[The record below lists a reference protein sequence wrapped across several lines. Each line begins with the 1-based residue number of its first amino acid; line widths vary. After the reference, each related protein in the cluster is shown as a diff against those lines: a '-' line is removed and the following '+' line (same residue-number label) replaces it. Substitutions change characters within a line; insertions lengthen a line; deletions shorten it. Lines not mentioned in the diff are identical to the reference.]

1 MIGEDLNLKLAEWRN
16 KAREGTLT
24 KEEMREAILAMRTA
38 RGKTGAVTGGSKVTK
53 AKKAAAGKPDGDE
66 LLSELEGL

>member
-1 MIGEDLNLKLAEWRN
+1 MEDFNLKLQEWRN
-16 KAREGTLT
+16 RIRAGEQLT

-38 RGKTGAVTGGSKVTK
+38 RGKLSPVIGGTKTRARAAK
-53 AKKAAAGKPDGDE
+53 AKPNGDD